1 MLIVLL
7 YMSHL
12 LLYMSQLLLYI
23 AHLYK
28 IIVPTVGKPA
38 LQACLIL
45 FRAEF
50 VI

>member
-1 MLIVLL
+1 MLIVLC
-7 YMSHL
+7 YMSC
-12 LLYMSQLLLYI
+12 I

-38 LQACLIL
+38 QQACLIL